1 MLVISIDPV
10 AFSIGA
16 LQVRWY
22 GIMVVAAVVTLLVI
36 TFRETKQRAVPEST
50 TYNLFFWGIIG
61 GIIGGKLAYLIQ
73 PWLLYG
79 VNPSEI
85 ISPYGWALHGSII
98 GGILGGVIYW
108 RIKAAQISLEDIP
121 RIGDAVAT
129 GAPLAQAIGRIG
141 CTINGCCYGKPN
153 PFLSF
158 PWAVIYTPRDT
169 IPPQYWNVPLYPT
182 QIYFVLWN
190 LTVFAVM
197 WRLRGRLKPQ
207 GSLFFLYLCLYSA
220 GDFGLRFLRADP
232 PLLFGLQEGQIF
244 SLAILLVSLPV
255 LIIRIRRFQQKA
267 TAEPAA
273 GTTQQQSQQD

>member
-1 MLVISIDPV
+1 M
-10 AFSIGA
+10 
-16 LQVRWY
+16 
-22 GIMVVAAVVTLLVI
+22 VAAAMITLLAI
-36 TFRETKQRAVPEST
+36 TLRGTKQRAVPEST

-61 GIIGGKLAYLIQ
+61 GIIGGKLGYLIQ

-79 VNPSEI
+79 VNPSDI

-98 GGILGGVIYW
+98 GGILAGLIYW
-108 RIKAAQISLEDIP
+108 RIRATKISLENLQS
-121 RIGDAVAT
+121 IGDAVGA

-141 CTINGCCYGKPN
+141 CTINGCCYGKLS

-158 PWAVIYTPRDT
+158 PWAVSYTPRGA
-169 IPPQYWNVPLYPT
+169 IPSQYWNTPLYPT
-182 QIYFVLWN
+182 QIYLLLWN
-190 LTVFAVM
+190 LIVFAVV

-207 GSLFFLYLCLYSA
+207 GSLVFLYLSLYSA

-232 PLLFGLQEGQIF
+232 SLLFGLQEGQIF
-244 SLAILLVSLPV
+244 SLAILLVTLPV

-273 GTTQQQSQQD
+273 GTTQ

>member
-1 MLVISIDPV
+1 LLVISIDPV

-22 GIMVVAAVVTLLVI
+22 GIMVVAAVVTLLAI
-36 TFRETKQRAVPEST
+36 TFRETKQHAVPEST
-50 TYNLFFWGIIG
+50 TYNLLFWGVIG
-61 GIIGGKLAYLIQ
+61 GIIGGKLGYLIQ

-85 ISPYGWALHGSII
+85 ISPYGWALHGAII

-108 RIKAAQISLEDIP
+108 RIKASQISLENLP
-121 RIGDAVAT
+121 SMGDAIAT

-141 CTINGCCYGKPN
+141 CTINGCCYGKPS

-158 PWAVIYTPRDT
+158 PWAVIYTPRAT
-169 IPPQYWNVPLYPT
+169 IPSQYWNVPLYPT
-182 QIYFVLWN
+182 QIYFLLWN
-190 LTVFAVM
+190 LIVFAVI

-207 GSLFFLYLCLYSA
+207 GSLVFLYLCLYSV

-232 PLLFGLQEGQIF
+232 PLLLGLREGQIF
-244 SLAILLVSLPV
+244 SLAVLLVSLPI
-255 LIIRIRRFQQKA
+255 LIIKIRRFQQKA
-267 TAEPAA
+267 TVEPTT
-273 GTTQQQSQQD
+273 GTTQ

>member
-85 ISPYGWALHGSII
+85 ISPYGWALHGAII
-98 GGILGGVIYW
+98 GGILGGGIYW
-108 RIKAAQISLEDIP
+108 RIKAAQISLENLP
-121 RIGDAVAT
+121 SIGDALAV

-141 CTINGCCYGKPN
+141 CTINGCCYGKLS

-158 PWAVIYTPRDT
+158 PWAVSYTHPNSGA
-169 IPPQYWNVPLYPT
+169 PQNTPLYPT

-190 LTVFAVM
+190 LIVFAVI
-197 WRLRGRLKPQ
+197 WRLRGRLKPR

-232 PLLFGLQEGQIF
+232 PLLLGLQEGQLF
-244 SLAILLVSLPV
+244 SLAILLVSLPI

-273 GTTQQQSQQD
+273 GTTQ

>member
-22 GIMVVAAVVTLLVI
+22 GIMVAAAVITLLAI

-61 GIIGGKLAYLIQ
+61 GIIGGKLGYLIQ

-85 ISPYGWALHGSII
+85 ISLYGWTLHGAII
-98 GGILGGVIYW
+98 GGIFGGLIYW
-108 RIKAAQISLEDIP
+108 RIRATKISLENLASIS
-121 RIGDAVAT
+121 DAV
-129 GAPLAQAIGRIG
+129 GAGTPLAQAIGRIG
-141 CTINGCCYGKPN
+141 CTINGCCYGKLS

-158 PWAVIYTPRDT
+158 PWAVSYTPRYT
-169 IPPQYWNVPLYPT
+169 IPSQYWNVPLYPT
-182 QIYFVLWN
+182 QIYFLLWN
-190 LTVFAVM
+190 LIVFAVV
-197 WRLRGRLKPQ
+197 WRLRGRLKPR
-207 GSLFFLYLCLYSA
+207 GSLVFLYLALYSA
-220 GDFGLRFLRADP
+220 GDFSLRFLRADP
-232 PLLFGLQEGQIF
+232 PLLLGLQEGQIF
-244 SLAILLVSLPV
+244 SLAILLVILPV

-273 GTTQQQSQQD
+273 GTTQ

>member
-22 GIMVVAAVVTLLVI
+22 GIMVAAAVITLLAI

-61 GIIGGKLAYLIQ
+61 GIIGGKLGYFIQ

-85 ISPYGWALHGSII
+85 ISPYGWALHGAII
-98 GGILGGVIYW
+98 GGILGGLIYW
-108 RIKAAQISLEDIP
+108 RIKAAQISLENLASIS
-121 RIGDAVAT
+121 DAVAV

-141 CTINGCCYGKPN
+141 CTINGCCYGKLS

-158 PWAVIYTPRDT
+158 PWAVSYTHPNSAA
-169 IPPQYWNVPLYPT
+169 PQNTPLYPT
-182 QIYFVLWN
+182 QIYFLLWN
-190 LTVFAVM
+190 LIVFAVV

-207 GSLFFLYLCLYSA
+207 GSLVFLYLCLYSA
-220 GDFGLRFLRADP
+220 GDFSLRFLRADP
-232 PLLFGLQEGQIF
+232 PLLLGLQEGQIF
-244 SLAILLVSLPV
+244 SLAILLVILPV

-267 TAEPAA
+267 TA
-273 GTTQQQSQQD
+273 

>member
-1 MLVISIDPV
+1 LLVISIDPV

-22 GIMVVAAVVTLLVI
+22 GIMVVVAVVTLLVI

-73 PWLLYG
+73 PWLLNG

-85 ISPYGWALHGSII
+85 ISPYGWALHGAII

-108 RIKAAQISLEDIP
+108 RIKATQISLENLQS
-121 RIGDAVAT
+121 IGDALAV

-141 CTINGCCYGKPN
+141 CTINGCCYGKLS

-158 PWAVIYTPRDT
+158 PWAVIYTHPNSAA
-169 IPPQYWNVPLYPT
+169 PQNTPLYPT

-190 LTVFAVM
+190 LIVFAVM
-197 WRLRGRLKPQ
+197 WRLRGRLKPR

-220 GDFGLRFLRADP
+220 GDFGLRFLRTDP
-232 PLLFGLQEGQIF
+232 PLLLGLQEGQLF
-244 SLAILLVSLPV
+244 SLAILLVSLPI

>member
-85 ISPYGWALHGSII
+85 ISPYGWALHGAII
-98 GGILGGVIYW
+98 GGILGGGIYW
-108 RIKAAQISLEDIP
+108 RIKATQISLENLP
-121 RIGDAVAT
+121 SIGDALAV

-141 CTINGCCYGKPN
+141 CTINGCCYGKLS

-158 PWAVIYTPRDT
+158 PWAVSYTHPNSGA
-169 IPPQYWNVPLYPT
+169 PQNTPLYPT

-190 LTVFAVM
+190 LIVFAVI
-197 WRLRGRLKPQ
+197 WRLRGRLKPR

-232 PLLFGLQEGQIF
+232 PLLLGLQEGQLF
-244 SLAILLVSLPV
+244 SLAILLVSLPI

-273 GTTQQQSQQD
+273 GTTQ

>member
-85 ISPYGWALHGSII
+85 ISPYGWALHGAII
-98 GGILGGVIYW
+98 GGLLGGGIYW
-108 RIKAAQISLEDIP
+108 RIKAAQISLENLQS
-121 RIGDAVAT
+121 IGDALAV

-141 CTINGCCYGKPN
+141 CTINGCCYGKLS

-158 PWAVIYTPRDT
+158 PWAVIYTHPNSAA
-169 IPPQYWNVPLYPT
+169 PQNTPLYPT

-190 LTVFAVM
+190 LIVFAVM
-197 WRLRGRLKPQ
+197 WRLRGRLKPR

-220 GDFGLRFLRADP
+220 GDFGLRFLRTDP
-232 PLLFGLQEGQIF
+232 PLLLGLQEGQLF
-244 SLAILLVSLPV
+244 SLAILLVSLPI

-267 TAEPAA
+267 TAEPVA
-273 GTTQQQSQQD
+273 GTTQ